1 MRRASLSATNEWLL
15 GRGGGRGAWWCHECE
30 EGLTVVMMRKAL
42 KMSVSDELF
51 TALVSRIREGSK
63 KAVVVEE

>member
-1 MRRASLSATNEWLL
+1 
-15 GRGGGRGAWWCHECE
+15 
-30 EGLTVVMMRKAL
+30 VMMRKAL

-63 KAVVVEE
+63 KAVVVKE